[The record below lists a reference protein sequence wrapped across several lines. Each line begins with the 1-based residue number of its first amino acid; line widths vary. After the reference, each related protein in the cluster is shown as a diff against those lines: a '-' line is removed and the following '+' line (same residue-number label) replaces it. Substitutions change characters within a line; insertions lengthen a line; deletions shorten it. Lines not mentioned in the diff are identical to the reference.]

1 MPTDIPLAKKSEVE
15 SKADDPHGNEA
26 HGPDFIT
33 SGNFGL
39 AKILSNDNTDG
50 GNAIFFENSAALFQ
64 DSNGNTQLSI
74 NDSSVNGIF
83 GSNPS
88 AVYMNIGGFA
98 DQLVPPEKTS
108 VTDVSEGLVFDE
120 SNNRLVYRYDDTTST
135 ESSAPSEPNQS
146 KNTL

>member
-15 SKADDPHGNEA
+15 GKAADPHGNEA
-26 HGPDFIT
+26 HGPNFIT
-33 SGNFGL
+33 SANFGL
-39 AKILSNDNTDG
+39 SEILSNDNTDG
-50 GNAIFFENSAALFQ
+50 GSGIFFENSGALFQ

-74 NDSSVNGIF
+74 NDSSINGIF

-135 ESSAPSEPNQS
+135 ESDAPSEPNVS